1 MVKKIFKYNELV
13 SVENLSNNTHI
24 DIETDQIDKIELCKR
39 LDLIKLDIFEM
50 TINYSQVS
58 KMESIAEYTL
68 KSAGEQK
75 CVISLDPVKFKINK
89 SFNIKFVNNKKL
101 DLSALD
107 DEFIEPIYNNKINF
121 GEVGTQIFASFL
133 DTYPKIDNGD
143 VNLNSKYNNEDDSK
157 VNKKNPFEVLKN
169 INK

>member
-1 MVKKIFKYNELV
+1 MVKKVIKYNELV
-13 SVENLSNNTHI
+13 SLENLSINSHL
-24 DIETDQIDKIELCKR
+24 DIEIDQIDKIEISKR

-50 TINYSQVS
+50 TIDYSQVS
-58 KMESIAEYTL
+58 KIESIAEYTL

-133 DTYPKIDNGD
+133 DVYPKIHNDD
-143 VNLNSKYNNEDDSK
+143 VHLNSKYSNEYNSK
-157 VNKKNPFEVLKN
+157 VNKKNPFEVLNN

>member
-1 MVKKIFKYNELV
+1 MVKKVIKYNELV
-13 SVENLSNNTHI
+13 SLENLSINSHL
-24 DIETDQIDKIELCKR
+24 DIEIDKIDKIDISKR

-58 KMESIAEYTL
+58 KTDSIAEYTL
-68 KSAGEQK
+68 KSVGEQK

-89 SFNIKFVNNKKL
+89 FFNIKFVNNKKL
-101 DLSALD
+101 DLSELD

-121 GEVGTQIFASFL
+121 SEVGTQIFSSFL
-133 DTYPKIDNGD
+133 DAYPKINNGD
-143 VNLNSKYNNEDDSK
+143 VNLNSKYINEDDSK
-157 VNKKNPFEVLKN
+157 VYKKNPFEVLNN